1 MLLKAIS
8 ETASLTQLRVKG
20 PMLSSGRQE
29 YEQRTRICLLVP
41 VTLYSMQGFEK
52 NIFWTTVTRSKETT
66 LANKD
71 TSANT
76 QEDFKGHATQCS
88 N

>member
-52 NIFWTTVTRSKETT
+52 KHFLDYCDKKQRNN
-66 LANKD
+66 AC
-71 TSANT
+71 
-76 QEDFKGHATQCS
+76 Q
-88 N
+88 